1 MFVMFMTL
9 MVVPFYKHFRATTIG
24 KAFLLNAIATTII
37 TLFSIELKFYLK
49 DHKDLDHSSKWI
61 IGILG
66 TLLASLVTFF
76 ILFIVF
82 NYGGGMLSKKNRVIK
97 FKF

>member
-1 MFVMFMTL
+1 
-9 MVVPFYKHFRATTIG
+9 MVAVPFYKHFRATTIG